1 MPESV
6 RNPLQHQ
13 PKQSLHDQLI
23 DGRCTQQRQVNCCL
37 GTTAAL
43 VIQRDAGLFVGVE
56 RQAFADDSV
65 RKAEE
70 GQRLPDPKLEQA
82 NDVPDLS
89 DPSKRVIYQDKM
101 ADQDAPQR

>member
-1 MPESV
+1 MK
-6 RNPLQHQ
+6 NPLQHQ

-23 DGRCTQQRQVNCCL
+23 NGRWTQQRKVNSCL

-70 GQRLPDPKLEQA
+70 GRSLPDPKLQQA
-82 NDVPDLS
+82 NDVPDCS
-89 DPSKRVIYQDKM
+89 DLSKRVIYQDKM
-101 ADQDAPQR
+101 ADQNAPQR